1 MRKKNPRKK
10 SFLFLMTELSSGPLL
25 HQPETQLYCT
35 HHWIPAPSLQGM
47 KSHIAKPPVPFPK
60 AWLLPDL
67 FHGSLQHFPWFRLIL
82 CSAQSTK
89 LTALRDLPLQFSPGG
104 FLPVHS
110 SFGSE
115 LWWYEGGAL
124 GGPEDGISRAFQ
136 GLA

>member
-89 LTALRDLPLQFSPGG
+89 LTALRDLPLRSLLFFILLLTLGHFYCSFSI
-104 FLPVHS
+104 
-110 SFGSE
+110 SFKCE
-115 LWWYEGGAL
+115 V
-124 GGPEDGISRAFQ
+124 
-136 GLA
+136 GLFI